1 MEGWYRDL
9 ATDAGEPGVDTGIGG
24 HQRRVA
30 DIEMP
35 RDVGEN
41 LAFFDGIAPYL
52 SDDVLVRCQRI
63 FRRCGR
69 KCRPCGEEHD
79 GDRAPSAPLT
89 SSRAD
94 ALRDSR
100 ECPDHDSPPTIP
112 PRGAAAPSAR
122 AAGGG
127 RAPTPPLN

>member
-9 ATDAGEPGVDTGIGG
+9 ATRAGEPRIDTGVGS

-35 RDVGEN
+35 RDVGED
-41 LAFFDGIAPYL
+41 LAFLDGIAPYL
-52 SDDVLVRCQRI
+52 SDDVLVRRQRI

-69 KCRPCGEEHD
+69 QCHPCGEER
-79 GDRAPSAPLT
+79 DRGTAPAAPLT

-100 ECPDHDSPPTIP
+100 ECPDHDSPLTIT
-112 PRGAAAPSAR
+112 PRGAEARPAAPID
-122 AAGGG
+122 
-127 RAPTPPLN
+127 